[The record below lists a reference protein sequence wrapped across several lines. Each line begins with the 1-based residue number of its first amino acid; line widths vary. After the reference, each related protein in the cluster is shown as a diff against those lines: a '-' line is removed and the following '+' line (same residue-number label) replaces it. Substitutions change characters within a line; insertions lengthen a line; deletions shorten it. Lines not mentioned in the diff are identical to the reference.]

1 MLQYRKKKYFLI
13 YESLERLVM
22 YFIVAYYGCV
32 GLIAPLGEPASISM
46 REKGRNNSRLK
57 TTNIDLIDDI
67 YN

>member
-1 MLQYRKKKYFLI
+1 
-13 YESLERLVM
+13 M

-32 GLIAPLGEPASISM
+32 GLIAPLAEPASISM

>member
-1 MLQYRKKKYFLI
+1 
-13 YESLERLVM
+13 M

-32 GLIAPLGEPASISM
+32 GLIAPLAEQASISM
-46 REKGRNNSRLK
+46 REKSRNNSRLK